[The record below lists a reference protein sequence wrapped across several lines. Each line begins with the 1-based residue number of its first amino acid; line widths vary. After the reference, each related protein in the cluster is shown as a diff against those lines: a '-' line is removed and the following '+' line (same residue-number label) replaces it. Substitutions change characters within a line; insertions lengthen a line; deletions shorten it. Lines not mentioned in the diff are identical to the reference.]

1 MIECPISKKHLLI
14 KSTDNNDRFDTYY
27 CRNCSIHLY
36 DARTHDYVRT
46 NTVQLHKDY
55 DFIDFQQDITDE
67 QQLEDLMCSETQRLF
82 NR

>member
-1 MIECPISKKHLLI
+1 MVECPVSKKHLLI

-36 DARTHDYVRT
+36 DAHTHDYVKNT
-46 NTVQLHKDY
+46 TVQLHKDY
-55 DFIDFQQDITDE
+55 ELMDIQEDITDE